1 MKNDTEDLVRDLDSQ
16 KAKASST
23 AKNAKE
29 KVKKAAGKA
38 KDKASDK
45 AREAEA
51 QAKRAD
57 NWLTHQFAIL
67 ESDHPAATKAAVVGN
82 LVAVVGIGAF
92 LGFRAWGLHEQGRLD
107 WKSTATGLAVVGAV
121 GVVESTLAK

>member
-1 MKNDTEDLVRDLDSQ
+1 M
-16 KAKASST
+16 
-23 AKNAKE
+23 
-29 KVKKAAGKA
+29 KKAAGKA

-45 AREAEA
+45 AREAEQ

-57 NWLTHQFAIL
+57 NWLTNQFAIL
-67 ESDHPAATKAAVVGN
+67 ESDHPAATKVAVAGN
-82 LVAVVGIGAF
+82 LVAVVGLGAF

-121 GVVESTLAK
+121 GIVESTLAK